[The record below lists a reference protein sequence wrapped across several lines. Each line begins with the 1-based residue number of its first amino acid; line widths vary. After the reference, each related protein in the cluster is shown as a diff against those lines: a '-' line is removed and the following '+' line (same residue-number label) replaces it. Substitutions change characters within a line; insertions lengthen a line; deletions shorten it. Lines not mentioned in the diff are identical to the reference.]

1 MKFREIEKERNKG
14 RGGGR
19 VGKIYCLTVIVTVG
33 TVSQPVIQKRSCS
46 AIAIDDLTEPFLCFK
61 GSVVS

>member
-1 MKFREIEKERNKG
+1 MKYREIEKERNKG
-14 RGGGR
+14 RGD
-19 VGKIYCLTVIVTVG
+19 GKVYCLTVIVTVG